1 MLFVSFVAKLLSDLH
16 RAFDQIY
23 IFEDLE
29 PQVVVEIGVIGEEFV
44 YDCQSL
50 FVSVA
55 RV

>member
-1 MLFVSFVAKLLSDLH
+1 MSFVAKLLSDLH
-16 RAFDQIY
+16 RAFDQINV
-23 IFEDLE
+23 FEDFE
-29 PQVVVEIGVIGEEFV
+29 PQVFVKIWVIGEEFV

>member
-1 MLFVSFVAKLLSDLH
+1 MAKFLSYFYG
-16 RAFDQIY
+16 AFDQIY

-29 PQVVVEIGVIGEEFV
+29 PQVVVEIGVVGEEFV